1 MTDTV
6 DSHEFLALIR
16 DYLYSAARDWPD
28 SNSRQV
34 DKLDAKRSR
43 LETRFNL
50 SRNEIIDRISAIA

>member
-1 MTDTV
+1 
-6 DSHEFLALIR
+6 LIR
-16 DYLYSAARDWPD
+16 DNLYSAARDWPD